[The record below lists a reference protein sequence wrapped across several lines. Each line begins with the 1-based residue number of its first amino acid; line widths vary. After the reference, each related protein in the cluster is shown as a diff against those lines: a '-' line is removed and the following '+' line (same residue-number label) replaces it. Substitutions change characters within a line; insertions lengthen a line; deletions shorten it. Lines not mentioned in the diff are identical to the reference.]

1 MEAVVDGGGGGRE
14 GTEEGG
20 RRSTAGV
27 ERKRRRKVRR
37 KEESVTTLADKP
49 THTKP
54 FPLPLPLPSP
64 FPQVV
69 TVYSRFTCHRQRY
82 KDNWSLGYAVVA
94 GRSEIDASKYFE
106 EDKHFEQICF
116 GRCFGLVF

>member
-1 MEAVVDGGGGGRE
+1 MEAVEEVEEEERGQGGRE
-14 GTEEGG
+14 G
-20 RRSTAGV
+20 STVGV
-27 ERKRRRKVRR
+27 GRKRRRKVRR

-54 FPLPLPLPSP
+54 FPLPLPPR
-64 FPQVV
+64 VV

-94 GRSEIDASKYFE
+94 GRSEID
-106 EDKHFEQICF
+106 
-116 GRCFGLVF
+116 